1 MNGTT
6 ERKQSGIP
14 EAVENALKAWQTER
28 QSLRVQCERFNISY
42 SIARYWVRR
51 QGLSRRPPQYTK
63 AKKANGPAGFLQ
75 VHLAPSLKE
84 NQQAQLTFATGLV
97 LSVSV
102 DALPGLF
109 LGLKQAGLC

>member
-1 MNGTT
+1 MNGIA
-6 ERKQSGIP
+6 ELKRGGIP
-14 EAVENALKAWQTER
+14 EGVENALNAWQTER

-51 QGLSRRPPQYTK
+51 KGLSRRPPLHAK
-63 AKKANGPAGFLQ
+63 AKKASGPAGFLQ
-75 VHLAPSLKE
+75 VHLATSPQE
-84 NQQAQLTFATGLV
+84 NEKAQLTFATGLV

-109 LGLKQAGLC
+109 PSLKQAGLC